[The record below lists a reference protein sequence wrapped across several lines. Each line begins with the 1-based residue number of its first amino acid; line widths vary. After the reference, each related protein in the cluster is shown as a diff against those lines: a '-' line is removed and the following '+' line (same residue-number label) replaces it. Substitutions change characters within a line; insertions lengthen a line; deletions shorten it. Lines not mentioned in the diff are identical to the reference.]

1 MRILIDACVD
11 PRVATLLAD
20 HAVSTLRDLGW
31 QHLTDHVLIERIQGR
46 FDVFLTAD
54 KGFEHEHNPRNLRFG
69 IVIAHVPKNK
79 VEFYREILQELQ
91 DAIARVRPGEV
102 EHAGGS
108 SLPENP
114 C

>member
-31 QHLTDHVLIERIQGR
+31 QHLTDDVLIERIQGL

-54 KGFEHEHNPRNLRFG
+54 KGFEHEHNLRKLRFG

-79 VEFYREILQELQ
+79 VEFQ

-102 EHAGGS
+102 EHARGS